1 MWARP
6 FNITGL
12 NQIGFKSP
20 VGRFQQNLIPG
31 ARVHSESGHY
41 GAKYVHAFTAIEY
54 ALLLTSEVVQKLEQ
68 HTLQFVFF
76 NLLNCHSAG
85 IISESSSYAECILM
99 LGKTE
104 C

>member
-12 NQIGFKSP
+12 NQIGFKSQ

-31 ARVHSESGHY
+31 ARIHSESKHC
-41 GAKYVHAFTAIEY
+41 GAKYFHRVF
-54 ALLLTSEVVQKLEQ
+54 LLLTSEVVQKLEQ
-68 HTLQFVFF
+68 HTLQFVLS

-85 IISESSSYAECILM
+85 IISENSIYAECILI